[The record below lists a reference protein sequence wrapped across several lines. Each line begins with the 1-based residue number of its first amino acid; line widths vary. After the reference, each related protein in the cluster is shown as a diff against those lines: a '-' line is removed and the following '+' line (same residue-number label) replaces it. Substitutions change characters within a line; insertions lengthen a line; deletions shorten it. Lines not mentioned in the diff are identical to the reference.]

1 MRIVYSYQD
10 KQSSKDFTKAE
21 VIIGR
26 PRDGHVPDLD
36 LSPDWSVSRT
46 HARVWV
52 ETGQLY
58 IEDLNS
64 TRGTRVNG
72 EVVDTRR
79 LVRPGD
85 QIAIGDTML
94 KAELSTAELA
104 PYAPP
109 EDPEEARFDPTDKRP
124 IEQVTLVMDARKPAF
139 ALPDATATD
148 TDRRLNLFYD
158 LPLEF
163 AAQTQLD
170 ALLQLIVE
178 RVVQAIPEAKRGA
191 LLVRARQSGQLE
203 KLTLKAHV
211 PAGRP
216 AASTRLAQEAI
227 ERKQAFIWPPPH
239 DPQTITLPSGSLTK
253 SLIAS
258 QTKSAMYAPLL
269 WKQEALGVL
278 CVDNCEACG
287 VFTRDDLRLLQA
299 VAHHAAMAMASLQL
313 QEELRNKADVLENV
327 LKLVSPQ
334 IARLLKD
341 QRGRLPRGGE
351 FRNAT
356 ILFSDIRGFTNMSAK
371 MSPHEVTEMLE
382 DYFERLVPIIFK
394 HHGTID
400 KFVGDAIMAI
410 FGSPDA
416 DELHHLHA
424 VQAALDMQQA
434 MQEVNAARQSRGKP
448 AGELGI
454 GAHCGEVVHGLIGTP
469 ERLEFTAIGDTVNR
483 ASRYCDGAPGGAVLI
498 SPQLYQ
504 WVWDQVEVEAAAIE
518 TKHEGTLSAYRIL
531 HAKLKTL
538 VR

>member
-1 MRIVYSYQD
+1 MRIVYSYQG
-10 KQSSKDFTKAE
+10 KESSKDFAISE
-21 VIIGR
+21 VVIGR
-26 PRDGHVPDLD
+26 PRDGVAPDLD
-36 LSPDWSVSRT
+36 LSPDWTVSRT
-46 HARVWV
+46 HARVWI

-64 TRGTRVNG
+64 ARGTRVNG
-72 EVVDTRR
+72 ELAEPRR
-79 LVRPGD
+79 LVCPGD
-85 QIAIGDTML
+85 RILIGDTTL
-94 KAELSTAELA
+94 TVELSTAEFA
-104 PYAPP
+104 ANAQP
-109 EDPEEARFDPTDKRP
+109 EDPDEARFDPTDRRP
-124 IEQVTLVMDARKPAF
+124 IEQVTLVMDARAPAF
-139 ALPDATATD
+139 AAPDATATD

-170 ALLQLIVE
+170 GLLQLIVE
-178 RVVQAIPEAKRGA
+178 RVVQAIPEATRGA
-191 LLVRARQSGQLE
+191 LLVRSRESGKLE
-203 KLTLKAHV
+203 KLMLKAHIPV
-211 PAGRP
+211 GRP

-227 ERKQAFIWPPPH
+227 ERKKAFIWPPPQ
-239 DPQTITLPSGSLTK
+239 DPQAVGLLSDSMTK

-258 QTKSAMYAPLL
+258 STKSAMYAPLL
-269 WKQEALGVL
+269 WKNEALGVL
-278 CVDNCEACG
+278 CVDNCEAYG

-313 QEELRNKADVLENV
+313 QEELRGKAAVLENL

-351 FRNAT
+351 FRIAT

-382 DYFERLVPIIFK
+382 DYFDRLVPIIFK
-394 HHGTID
+394 HQGTID

-416 DELHHLHA
+416 DEQHHLHA
-424 VQAALDMQQA
+424 VQAALEMQQA
-434 MQEVNAARQSRGKP
+434 MQEVNALRQARNKP
-448 AGELGI
+448 SGELGI
-454 GAHCGEVVHGLIGTP
+454 GAHCGEVVHGLIGTA

-504 WVWDQVEVEAAAIE
+504 WVWDQVEVEATSIE
-518 TKHEGTLSAYRIL
+518 TKHEGVLSAYRIL
-531 HAKLKTL
+531 HAKQKTL
-538 VR
+538 TL